1 MAGMR
6 AVAKLAGVSLSTVS
20 VVLGHGDKFV
30 SEENRK
36 AVLEAAEQ
44 LGYHLPE
51 KRRTSPKALAITLPN
66 TTSSFFVD
74 VFNGFGEVTA
84 QEGLL
89 MLMYNSNYDFER
101 ELAYIKS
108 LKKQAIT
115 GLVLGSVCPREREE
129 EYFAWLNREFTQKG
143 VPVVVIETKQ
153 DWEGIYN
160 ICVDNYKSAYM
171 AVKYLIDSGHTRI
184 AHIVG
189 SEKNKFTDDRL
200 AGYRQALED
209 AGIAFDPELL
219 AYGDYTPFSGYTA
232 MRQLLMKGVE
242 FSALFAGNDQMAIGA
257 IKAAKAQGRDIPGE
271 IAVVGFDNIS
281 VSSMIEPALTTV
293 NVPCYQM
300 GRLAASLIR
309 DTLAGKKCERM
320 HLLETN
326 LIIRRSSCEGAT
338 NEWDLTGW

>member
-20 VVLGHGDKFV
+20 VVLGNGSKYV

-36 AVLEAAEQ
+36 AVLEAAAQ
-44 LGYHLPE
+44 LGYQLPE
-51 KRRTSPKALAITLPN
+51 KRRTALKALAITLPN

-89 MLMYNSNYDFER
+89 MLMYNTNYDFDR

-108 LKKQAIT
+108 LKKQDIT

-129 EYFAWLNREFTQKG
+129 EYFAWLNREFSQKG
-143 VPVVVIETKQ
+143 VPVVVIETRQ
-153 DWEGIYN
+153 DREGIFN

-171 AVKYLIDSGHTRI
+171 AVKYLINSGHTRI
-184 AHIVG
+184 AHIMG
-189 SEKNKFTDDRL
+189 SRKMKFTDDRL

-209 AGIAFDPELL
+209 SGLEFDPELV
-219 AYGDYTPFSGYTA
+219 AEGDYTPFSGYNA
-232 MRQLLMKGVE
+232 MRQLLMRGAE

-257 IKAAKAQGRDIPGE
+257 MKAAKAQGREIPGD
-271 IAVVGFDNIS
+271 IAVVGFDNLS
-281 VSSMIEPALTTV
+281 VSSLIEPALTSV

-309 DTLAGKKCERM
+309 DTLAGKECERL